1 VFFRQPSE
9 PVIEYPEKLLPAS
22 DDKMC
27 SQDNIELIR
36 NMDNDLATAWRVMR
50 RFCLLV
56 NLGTQTQRLM
66 RLEIIHETMTA
77 VMYRLLHMG
86 FAAGSINETVRHGLL
101 AFSHH
106 VFLQWQD
113 VKLPYHHFPTAYRN
127 CILHLKLVDGVSSQL
142 MLWLLVT
149 GANSVFNIS
158 DEAWLREYLREHAD
172 RCEVKTWKEMQDILK
187 SFMWIALLDEQPG
200 KYIYDL
206 LNLDKGKR

>member
-1 VFFRQPSE
+1 VFFSQPSE

-27 SQDNIELIR
+27 SQDIMALIR

-86 FAAGSINETVRHGLL
+86 FAADSMNETVRHGLL
-101 AFSHH
+101 AFSYH

-113 VKLPYHHFPTAYRN
+113 IKLPYNHFPTAY
-127 CILHLKLVDGVSSQL
+127 
-142 MLWLLVT
+142 
-149 GANSVFNIS
+149 
-158 DEAWLREYLREHAD
+158 
-172 RCEVKTWKEMQDILK
+172 
-187 SFMWIALLDEQPG
+187 
-200 KYIYDL
+200 
-206 LNLDKGKR
+206 